1 MSIYAISD
9 LHLSFQT
16 EKPMDKFGNVW
27 AEYEEK
33 MKFWWNDKV
42 EKNDIVLIP
51 GDVSWATYLQ
61 DAVEDFRF
69 IDGLNGVKLISKGN
83 HDYWWETL
91 SKLNA
96 FLEENNFSTIT
107 FLHNTC
113 YETENEVICSS
124 KGYDYT
130 VEEKLR
136 KREVLRLEMSL
147 KEGVKTQKEI
157 IVMLH
162 YPPFDKSLQ
171 MYEDIESLLKK
182 YGVKLCIYGHLHAD
196 GHKKCINETINGVTY
211 KLVSA
216 DFLGFNPIKLS

>member
-16 EKPMDKFGNVW
+16 EKPMDKFGSVW

-33 MKFWWNDKV
+33 MKFWWN
-42 EKNDIVLIP
+42 EKIEENDIVLIP

-91 SKLNA
+91 NKLNS
-96 FLEENNFSTIT
+96 FLKENNFTTIT

-113 YETENEVICSS
+113 FDAEDKVICSS
-124 KGYDYT
+124 KGYDLT
-130 VEEKLR
+130 VEDKLK

-147 KEGVKTQKEI
+147 KEGSKKEKEI
-157 IVMLH
+157 IAMLH
-162 YPPFDKSLQ
+162 YPPFDKNLQ
-171 MYEDIESLLKK
+171 LYEDIETLLIK
-182 YGVKLCIYGHLHAD
+182 YGVKTCIYGHLHAD
-196 GHKKCINETINGVTY
+196 GHKRCLNETINGISY

-216 DFLGFNPIKLS
+216 DFLDFNPVKLS